1 MTSRTRPILVAGS
14 APDKV
19 ARTARRPTR
28 GPPASTLA
36 QVNPPTPPLP
46 LLVRPARNSL
56 PYSQVFRSQ
65 VQVPGTRSLGWG
77 AQGLSGR
84 AGDGGEGCGGGSAGG
99 GDGSGSGGAGHNVG

>member
-1 MTSRTRPILVAGS
+1 MAGS
-14 APDKV
+14 RPDKD

-36 QVNPPTPPLP
+36 QVIPPTPPLP

-65 VQVPGTRSLGWG
+65 VQVPGTRSPGWG
-77 AQGLSGR
+77 AQGLSG
-84 AGDGGEGCGGGSAGG
+84 
-99 GDGSGSGGAGHNVG
+99 GAREPILAICW